1 MLARLLTLPLGMSV
15 DSSQAP
21 SSRLQAPRY
30 DEAGKHVLIPYPLS
44 LIPYPLSLIPYPL
57 SLYSPLDTAGYIEYP
72 STSTS
77 RSRIRRSGIR
87 EA

>member
-44 LIPYPLSLIPYPL
+44 LIPYPFILPL
-57 SLYSPLDTAGYIEYP
+57 TPPVI
-72 STSTS
+72 
-77 RSRIRRSGIR
+77 
-87 EA
+87 

>member
-44 LIPYPLSLIPYPL
+44 PIPLIS
-57 SLYSPLDTAGYIEYP
+57 S
-72 STSTS
+72 
-77 RSRIRRSGIR
+77 
-87 EA
+87 